1 MVRFLPKFNDRDP
14 DIFFSMFEGIA
25 DGRGW
30 NDSERTLLIQTVL
43 SGRAQD
49 AFVALSVSDRKNYHL
64 VKITL
69 LRAYE
74 QVPEFYRQRFRNW
87 QKDDQQTYS
96 KVARD
101 LVGFFDRWCSS
112 VSVNTYERLC
122 ELMVLEQFKNVVPE
136 RLAMFINEHKDEA
149 AP

>member
-1 MVRFLPKFNDRDP
+1 MVKFLPKFNDRDP

-49 AFVALSVSDRKNYHL
+49 AFVALSVTDRKSYQR
-64 VKITL
+64 VKEAV

-74 QVPEFYRQRFRNW
+74 QVPEFYRQRFRNL
-87 QKDDQQTYS
+87 KKEYRQTYS
-96 KVARD
+96 EVARE
-101 LVGFFDRWCSS
+101 LVGFFNRWCSS
-112 VSVNTYERLC
+112 VQVETYEQLC
-122 ELMVLEQFKNVVPE
+122 
-136 RLAMFINEHKDEA
+136 
-149 AP
+149 